1 MQQRHHR
8 VDEQARSRHRDAV
21 VPGPLITWGA
31 PSRSLLVSTVI
42 MMSALLGVAPSA
54 EAVTRSMTG
63 SIGVINPSNAGGQFF
78 FESGPGV
85 FGQTMGPYAP
95 TDGTKIVSV
104 AGTTTGTFV
113 GRQVT
118 IPANALS
125 FSGGRI
131 RNFPNFPNVAQTTRT
146 FQSTHPQASFMNGSG
161 ALAECPG
168 PGCTGP
174 GSGTAI
180 SWCPPLEQPGTPAPG
195 TVNNQVGDW
204 SCPSWPA
211 GAAGGNRF
219 LRIGISNSPGAPNF
233 GGTFS
238 LLRNMTIDVW
248 RVLAQ
253 PGPQGT
259 PAEVS
264 RTFKKQTALPWKGGE
279 PNFGYV
285 GEISNPGP
293 RILAALGAQG
303 SVTETFGCVDPGG
316 TVGAPFSPG
325 NPIGMAGSNCGTPT
339 EVPPPLQ
346 NWGFKMTTG
355 TISGSDP
362 YPLLDATTALGT
374 PFSPNVV
381 GPNTPYQG
389 FFFSR
394 MGGDSVNGTS
404 RNIVL
409 LGGGVSVDSTSGN
422 AFFRIT
428 DLRLNLVPEPALAL
442 GLLAGVGLLTGA
454 MAWRRRR

>member
-1 MQQRHHR
+1 MQQHR
-8 VDEQARSRHRDAV
+8 GDEQTRSRDRGAV
-21 VPGPLITWGA
+21 IPSSLITSLG
-31 PSRSLLVSTVI
+31 SLLVSTLVTT
-42 MMSALLGVAPSA
+42 SVLLGMAPSA

-63 SIGVINPSNAGGQFF
+63 SLGVINPSNAGGQFF

-85 FGQTMGPYAP
+85 FGQAMGPYAP
-95 TDGTKIVSV
+95 TDGAKTVSV

-113 GRQVT
+113 GRQMT
-118 IPANALS
+118 IPANVLS
-125 FSGGRI
+125 FSGGRV

-168 PGCTGP
+168 PGCTGL

-180 SWCPPLEQPGTPAPG
+180 SWCPPLSQPATPAPG
-195 TVNNQVGDW
+195 TAYDQVGDW

-219 LRIGISNSPGAPNF
+219 LRIGISNSPGAPHF

-248 RVLAQ
+248 RVLVQ
-253 PGPQGT
+253 PGPLGT
-259 PAEVS
+259 PAEAS
-264 RTFKKQTALPWKGGE
+264 RTFKNQTALPWKGGE

-293 RILAALGAQG
+293 RILASLGAQG
-303 SVTETFGCVDPGG
+303 SVTQTLGCVEAGG

-325 NPIGMAGSNCGTPT
+325 NPIGMVGSNCGTLANA
-339 EVPPPLQ
+339 PPPLQ

-362 YPLLDATTALGT
+362 YPFLDATTALGT

-381 GPNTPYQG
+381 SNTPYQG

-442 GLLAGVGLLTGA
+442 GLLAGAGMLGGA